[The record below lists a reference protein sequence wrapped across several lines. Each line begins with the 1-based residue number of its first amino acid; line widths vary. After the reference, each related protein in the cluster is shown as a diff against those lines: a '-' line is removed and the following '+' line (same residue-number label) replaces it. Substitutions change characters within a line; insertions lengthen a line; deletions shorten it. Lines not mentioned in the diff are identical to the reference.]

1 MFADLTGK
9 VVIVTGTGSG
19 IGRATALACA
29 RQGASVVGCDYN
41 ADTAAETVALLE
53 AEGLAMHSVHPVDLT
68 KPEDARSVVAEAIR
82 VHGGIDVL
90 ANVAAVTASFV
101 PFAQADFE
109 SHWHFTLKGELDLL
123 FLLTQAAWPHLI
135 ARGGGSIVN
144 VASATAHMG
153 YEHMPALPHIT
164 AKGGVIAMTR
174 QLAAEGAVS
183 GIRVNS
189 VSPSL
194 IETPASAEALNAPGA
209 REHLMRNLLIKR
221 YGRPEDVASCIV
233 FLASDESS
241 WVTGSDYMVDGGT
254 TII

>member
-9 VVIVTGTGSG
+9 VAIVTGTGSG
-19 IGRATALACA
+19 IGRATAFACA
-29 RQGASVVGCDYN
+29 RQGALVVGCDYN
-41 ADTAAETVALLE
+41 AETAAETVALLE
-53 AEGLAMHSVHPVDLT
+53 SEGLAMHSVHPVDLT
-68 KPEDARSVVAEAIR
+68 KPEDARFVVAETVR
-82 VHGGIDVL
+82 LHGGIDIL
-90 ANVAAVTASFV
+90 ANVAGVTASFV
-101 PFAQADFE
+101 PFEHADFE
-109 SHWHFTLKGELDLL
+109 AHWHFTLKGELDLL
-123 FLLTQAAWPHLI
+123 FLLTQAAWPHLVG
-135 ARGGGSIVN
+135 RGGGSVVN
-144 VASATAHMG
+144 VASATGHMG

-174 QLAAEGAVS
+174 QLAAEGAAA

-209 REHLMRNLLIKR
+209 KEHLMRNLLIKR

-241 WVTGSDYMVDGGT
+241 WVTGSDYLVDGGT